1 MIQET
6 ITYHCRK
13 CGSPN
18 IVKNGHNQCG
28 NPQYHGK
35 DCGAYRTLKP
45 KQRYTP
51 EEREQILKVYQ
62 ERASMRAIQRVYGVS
77 RSTLANWIKK
87 VRSLPAVAETVQPAQ
102 AHDVLELDEFWSF
115 VGREASPCWLWV
127 ALCRRTRQVVAF
139 VLGDRSEQ
147 SCRRLWQAL
156 PEAYRA
162 CQSFSDFWRA
172 YAVVFPRATHR
183 QVGKSS
189 GELARVEQWF
199 NTLRQRLGRYVRKTL
214 WFSKSAP
221 YHEWVTRWFIVE
233 YNLSLSG

>member
-28 NPQYHGK
+28 NPQYHSK

-87 VRSLPAVAETVQPAQ
+87 
-102 AHDVLELDEFWSF
+102 
-115 VGREASPCWLWV
+115 SPQFTC
-127 ALCRRTRQVVAF
+127 
-139 VLGDRSEQ
+139 G
-147 SCRRLWQAL
+147 
-156 PEAYRA
+156 
-162 CQSFSDFWRA
+162 
-172 YAVVFPRATHR
+172 
-183 QVGKSS
+183 G
-189 GELARVEQWF
+189 
-199 NTLRQRLGRYVRKTL
+199 
-214 WFSKSAP
+214 
-221 YHEWVTRWFIVE
+221 
-233 YNLSLSG
+233 